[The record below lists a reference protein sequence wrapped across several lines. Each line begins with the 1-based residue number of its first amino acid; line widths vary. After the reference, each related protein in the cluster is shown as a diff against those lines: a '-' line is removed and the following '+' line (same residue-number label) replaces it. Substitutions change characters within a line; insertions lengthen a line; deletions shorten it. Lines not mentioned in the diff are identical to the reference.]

1 MRAQRVR
8 DTFLQYFADRGH
20 KVVRSSPL
28 LPKDDPTILFT
39 NAGMNQFKDVFLGLE
54 KRGYSRAASVQ
65 KCMRVSG
72 KHNDLET
79 VGRTAK
85 HHTFFEMLGNFSF
98 GDYFKKEAVAYAW
111 DLVTRVFGLPK
122 DRLYATVYLDDDEAF
137 GLWAD
142 EAGVPES
149 RIFRYGKKDNFWA
162 MGDTG
167 PCGPCSELHYD
178 LGPDIEAGEPF
189 ALIEKG
195 SDRFVEL
202 WNLVFMEFDQSG
214 DGVLRPLPSPSIDT
228 GMGLERMAAVV
239 QGKRS
244 NYDTDLFMPLIESAC
259 ELSKREYP
267 AGDEGDV
274 SVRVIADHVRA
285 ATFLIGDGVT
295 PANDGRGYVLR
306 RLIRRAFRQGNLLGI
321 DRPFLYGLVGRVA
334 DIMKDAYPELLA
346 STEYI
351 SKVCL
356 SEEERFSFTLSS
368 GLRYFDQVV
377 QETQG
382 RGASLLPGGQVFK
395 LYDTFG
401 FPLDLSQE
409 LAREKGMSV
418 DEPGFAK
425 ELEAQREKARLSWK
439 GEARRKE
446 KQAYGE
452 FKDLKVR
459 SRVHEGGEVADVRV
473 IGLVKDGRR
482 AEALRQGEAGEVI
495 LEETPFYAEA
505 GGQVGDT
512 GTLKGARFSAL
523 VENAFFITP
532 EVVAHGVKVLSGE
545 VREGDRVDAA
555 ADLVRRQAISNNHTA
570 THLLHAA
577 LRQVLGD
584 HVKQAG
590 SLVSPGRLRFDFT
603 HFAALTREEVR
614 RVEEIVNGKVRADI
628 PIETRVTSL
637 DEGIR
642 EGAMAIF
649 EEKYGETVRVVG
661 IGDFSKEL
669 CGGVHVHAT
678 GEIGM
683 FKIVSEAS
691 VASGMR
697 RIEAVTGEGAFR
709 YVQEL
714 EDLISGLERGLGVS
728 RRDLPAR
735 AEKLQA
741 RVEELE
747 KEVKAQRKRILAAAG
762 GAEARPSAGGKAAV
776 IKSIKGISIDVRRM
790 DGLTMAEL
798 RDTADSLKQK
808 MGSGVVVL
816 GAVTAD
822 KAFIVAS
829 STKDLAGRV
838 PANALIKELAPAIG
852 GGGGGRPDFAQSGGP
867 HTGELDKALE
877 AVPALV
883 ERLAA

>member
-1 MRAQRVR
+1 MKAQRVR
-8 DTFLQYFADRGH
+8 ETFLQYFADRGH

-39 NAGMNQFKDVFLGLE
+39 NAGMNQFKSLFLGLE
-54 KRGYSRAASVQ
+54 KRGYKRAATVQ
-65 KCMRVSG
+65 KCLRVSG

-98 GDYFKKEAVAYAW
+98 GDYFKREAVGFAW
-111 DLVTRVFGLPK
+111 ELVTGVFGLPE

-137 GLWAD
+137 RIWAD
-142 EAGVPES
+142 EVGVPKK

-178 LGPDIEAGEPF
+178 LGEDIEPGDPF

-195 SDRFVEL
+195 SDRFLEL
-202 WNLVFMEFDQSG
+202 WNLVFMEFDQ
-214 DGVLRPLPSPSIDT
+214 DEKGVLRPLPSPSIDT
-228 GMGLERMAAVV
+228 GMGLERMVAVV

-244 NYDTDLFMPLIESAC
+244 NFDTDLFTPLIESAS
-259 ELSKREYP
+259 ELAKREYP

-274 SVRVIADHVRA
+274 SVRIIADHIRA
-285 ATFLIGDGVT
+285 VTFLIGDGVT

-306 RLIRRAFRQGNLLGI
+306 RLIRRAYRQGNLIGI
-321 DRPFLYGLVGRVA
+321 DRPFLYGLVSRVG

-346 STEYI
+346 SVEYI

-377 QETQG
+377 GETLDQG
-382 RGASLLPGGQVFK
+382 GTVLPGDKIFK

-409 LAREKGMSV
+409 LAREKSLSV
-418 DEPGFAK
+418 DEPGFGR
-425 ELEAQREKARLSWK
+425 ELEEQKQRARLSWK
-439 GEARRKE
+439 GEAKRKE
-446 KQAYGE
+446 KLAYEE

-459 SRVHEGGEVADVRV
+459 SRVHEAGALADVRV
-473 IGLVKDGRR
+473 TGLLKDGRR
-482 AEALRQGEAGEVI
+482 TEVLRAGETGEVI

-512 GTLKGARFSAL
+512 GSLKGARFAAI
-523 VENAFFITP
+523 VENTFSITP
-532 EVVAHGVKVLSGE
+532 EIIAHGVKVLSGE
-545 VREGDRVDAA
+545 MREGDRVDAA

-590 SLVSPGRLRFDFT
+590 SLVAPTRLRFDFT
-603 HFAALTREEVR
+603 HFAALSREEVR
-614 RVEEIVNGKVRADI
+614 RVEEIVNEKVRADI
-628 PIETRVTSL
+628 PLETRTTSL
-637 DEGIR
+637 EEGIR
-642 EGAMAIF
+642 EGAQAIF
-649 EEKYGETVRVVG
+649 EEKYGESVRVVG

-683 FKIVSEAS
+683 FKILSETS

-697 RIEAVTGEGAFR
+697 RIEAVTGEGAYR
-709 YVQEL
+709 YVREL
-714 EDLISGLERGLGVS
+714 EDLVSGLEKGLGVS
-728 RRDLPAR
+728 RKDLPTR
-735 AEKLQA
+735 IDKLLA

-747 KEVKAQRKRILAAAG
+747 RENKALNRKVLTASID
-762 GAEARPSAGGKAAV
+762 GKFSTANPTV
-776 IKSIKGISIDVRRM
+776 ITTKTVKGIAVHVQRI
-790 DGLTMAEL
+790 DGLTIAEL

-816 GAVTAD
+816 GAAGPD
-822 KAFIVAS
+822 KAFVVVS
-829 STKDLAGRV
+829 VTKDLTVRIQAG
-838 PANALIKELAPAIG
+838 ALIKEIAPVIG
-852 GGGGGRPDFAQSGGP
+852 GGGGGRPDFAQSGGSR
-867 HTGELDKALE
+867 TGELDKALE
-877 AVPALV
+877 LVPALV